1 MKVMSKESKNIVF
14 EKTLALIK
22 NNETREWV
30 KKVLNVLPEPFWV
43 QPTSSTGKYHPACVN
58 GISGLLIHTKRVV
71 WFAIKL
77 MNAYDTQGPSFF
89 DHDSIIA
96 ACILHDGVKGGKG
109 VSNFEAYENHPLFV
123 ERLYRECF
131 PEETLTQW
139 QQEIFDLIKYH
150 MGPWSPESVK
160 KPLEKYTKLE
170 WIVYLADFLASRKD
184 LQTNVD
190 SFGNLQLEYE
200 EK

>member
-1 MKVMSKESKNIVF
+1 MKVLSKKSKNIVF

-30 KKVLNVLPEPFWV
+30 KKVLDILPESFWV
-43 QPTSSTGKYHPACVN
+43 QPTSSTGKYHPVCVN

-89 DHDSIIA
+89 DRDNIIA

-123 ERLYRECF
+123 ERLYRERF

-139 QQEIFDLIKYH
+139 QEEIFELIKHH
-150 MGPWSPESVK
+150 MGPWSPK
-160 KPLEKYTKLE
+160 TTKQDLDE
-170 WIVYLADFLASRKD
+170 YAIKELIVYLSDFLASRKD
-184 LQTNVD
+184 IKTNVD
-190 SFGNLQLEYE
+190 SFGSIQMEYE
-200 EK
+200 EV